1 MGTGHV
7 KSSSVPVR
15 RLSSV
20 LTDCPGVAAH
30 RGVRPPWVS
39 FRQGGRGA
47 LSKVGCRVL
56 QGRLQAGTWR
66 LMSCWANL
74 DSFQQQASSR
84 LARWPSIRGGSQTM
98 TWIRLAV
105 VKRRLLEGPTKDLP
119 RAACR
124 VAAGATAEAGWM
136 GIRRLQPVTMCLYGV
151 IYAVRSREAD
161 IS

>member
-30 RGVRPPWVS
+30 RGVRPPLGFIS
-39 FRQGGRGA
+39 SGREGRAIKSRVPGA
-47 LSKVGCRVL
+47 
-56 QGRLQAGTWR
+56 AGSVASWN
-66 LMSCWANL
+66 LEVDELWANL
-74 DSFQQQASSR
+74 DSFQQQASTR